1 MVDYLRIPNLLFS
14 LGDFSFPAMAAIMN
28 FRRFGSVLITTVL
41 LIPLVFGGKFA
52 AAENETLLEKMER
65 EQAGQHDPAGI
76 YHEET
81 LEKGPARTIEV
92 PKPLSAAPD
101 GTRPARPLEWPPE
114 HYMEER
120 PQPADDDINEDF
132 KALRVPL
139 AENEDLSKP
148 RSVTFIAAEDAH
160 LGVKEIVA
168 HNPAKADDKVEL
180 TQKPYSNYILGAGD
194 KLKITVFGEADLSGN
209 FTVNEAGQISY
220 PLVGE
225 VDVLKL
231 NVLQVKDK
239 ITRLLKQGYLKDPNI
254 AIEVVEFRPFYITG
268 EVRAPG
274 SYSYVADMSIM
285 NAVILAG
292 GFTFRAE
299 QDEVEILRNTASGTI
314 MLKDMETDEKVV
326 PGDIILVKERFF

>member
-1 MVDYLRIPNLLFS
+1 M
-14 LGDFSFPAMAAIMN
+14 
-28 FRRFGSVLITTVL
+28 
-41 LIPLVFGGKFA
+41 
-52 AAENETLLEKMER
+52 
-65 EQAGQHDPAGI
+65 
-76 YHEET
+76 
-81 LEKGPARTIEV
+81 
-92 PKPLSAAPD
+92 
-101 GTRPARPLEWPPE
+101 
-114 HYMEER
+114 
-120 PQPADDDINEDF
+120 
-132 KALRVPL
+132 
-139 AENEDLSKP
+139 
-148 RSVTFIAAEDAH
+148 
-160 LGVKEIVA
+160 
-168 HNPAKADDKVEL
+168 
-180 TQKPYSNYILGAGD
+180 
-194 KLKITVFGEADLSGN
+194 
-209 FTVNEAGQISY
+209 NEAGQISY

-326 PGDIILVKERFF
+326 PGDIILVKERFFLDHDDHCL